1 VTEAEADG
9 ASTDAASFCAE
20 VYPRLVGS
28 LSLYVGDRYLAEE
41 LAQEAL
47 LRACRQ
53 WPAVSRMD
61 SPGGW
66 TWRVAVN
73 LANSHF
79 RRRRAAARASRRLA
93 AGEDVGRH
101 DPDAAAAVAVRQA
114 VAALPE
120 RQRTAVV
127 LRYAQ
132 QLSVEETAVFMGVSS
147 DAVRSL
153 TKRAAA
159 SLRGELGEDVD
170 PVVKEARDA

>member
-1 VTEAEADG
+1 MARADG
-9 ASTDAASFCAE
+9 ASMDAASFCAD

-61 SPGGW
+61 TPDGW

-93 AGEDVGRH
+93 A
-101 DPDAAAAVAVRQA
+101 
-114 VAALPE
+114 
-120 RQRTAVV
+120 VV

-132 QLSVEETAVFMGVSS
+132 QLSVDETALFMGVSS

-159 SLRGELGEDVD
+159 SLRGELGEDVANA
-170 PVVKEARDA
+170 VKEVRDA